1 MIINKTTGA
10 IYLPESI
17 LITAEMT
24 RLDFEASSLGKNSKL
39 FVKNDP
45 WNSFHLPKIVL
56 ADKRLNVIV
65 FFEWNRLTRVDIAFN
80 LDLNVT
86 TWADWSYENEMAN
99 KKYHDALLEENLGQ
113 PPYVFSWGKVISVYD
128 ERSEGS
134 EIIITYA
141 AERQ

>member
-39 FVKNDP
+39 YVKNEP
-45 WNSFHLPKIVL
+45 WKSFFLPKIVL
-56 ADKRLNVIV
+56 ADKRLSGMV
-65 FFEWNRLTRVDIAFN
+65 FFEWNRLTRVNIAFN
-80 LDLNVT
+80 LDLNAT

-99 KKYHDALLEENLGQ
+99 KK
-113 PPYVFSWGKVISVYD
+113 
-128 ERSEGS
+128 
-134 EIIITYA
+134 
-141 AERQ
+141 

>member
-10 IYLPESI
+10 VYLSESI

-56 ADKRLNVIV
+56 ADKRLNV
-65 FFEWNRLTRVDIAFN
+65 RL
-80 LDLNVT
+80 
-86 TWADWSYENEMAN
+86 YEE
-99 KKYHDALLEENLGQ
+99 
-113 PPYVFSWGKVISVYD
+113 
-128 ERSEGS
+128 
-134 EIIITYA
+134 
-141 AERQ
+141 

>member
-24 RLDFEASSLGKNSKL
+24 RLDFETSSLGKNSKL

-45 WNSFHLPKIVL
+45 WNSFHLPKIIL

-65 FFEWNRLTRVDIAFN
+65 FFEWNRLTRVNIAFN
-80 LDLNVT
+80 LDLNAT

-113 PPYVFSWGKVISVYD
+113 PPYVFSWGKVASVYD

-134 EIIITYA
+134 KIIITHA